1 MSKSYRIRTTPGQE
15 NNGYIQVN
23 VDLNQNYDH
32 LEILSLKIS
41 QKDDYQNFCADYGVV
56 AGRVIV
62 NNGFGVPNVK
72 VSIFVPVQDSDLSDP
87 VKSAIYPYKEPFPDQ
102 KNKNGVR
109 YNLLP
114 KNQQSFDH
122 TPVGTFPKKREVLDD
137 NTTLEIYEKYYKYT
151 TVTNEAGD
159 YILFG
164 VPVGDHFLHYDMDV
178 SDIGF
183 ISIRPFEMIDKDG
196 YSDDLFNSRFK
207 YKGSNNLDS
216 LPQIFSE
223 NIPITVEPYWCDSL
237 SVGSGLGINR
247 YDIEPNI
254 SITPT
259 AIFMGSIFS
268 DDEKDSLN
276 KNCKPAREMG
286 KLNEVITGPG
296 KIEAIRRT
304 VDGNIETFDFND
316 NSIDDN
322 GNWSVLVPM
331 NIRKVVTDEFGNLVP
346 SPDGIK
352 GIATEGDYRFRVS
365 MDATSNDKRLRQRAK
380 YLVPNT
386 NNNFSFGEFS
396 IKQLKKDRPFTK
408 NVQLSQTTLGTQY
421 EDDITNQYNYLEEF
435 FPFRWKKVYTVKQYI
450 GRMQKT
456 PIAFDQKDESRGFIG
471 IKDII
476 NAEGVN
482 KFPTNRTDTTIN
494 PIYSIICILV
504 VLFGHI
510 VGFING
516 IIQFINGLIT
526 LICNIKIPTGICTES
541 YKNSRVQSRY
551 VVERWNGS
559 VWDTG
564 GGFANDEGDSAFT
577 TDIDVDTVSGGDFDG
592 GYGNCGDLETQVFN
606 VPTPLNGWKALGSP
620 LTVCNGNSGTYCK
633 FADNPATGPTIT
645 GGAIGHQGRYPKDS
659 NLGNNWELIGG
670 DANGLASSSADFW
683 CPKTS
688 SGFGPNGGLYCYNF
702 EDCWDPAGGIP
713 SSEPATKCRRW
724 KYADGN
730 EIKLRNCQGVTDQ
743 AEKAACSSTGGFPLF
758 GKCWRLKRKCLFSTT
773 LCNNCKDGCNGEEFN
788 CCGNNDCIENPSICG
803 GPEDGCC
810 GGRCC
815 QRIGLIPLK
824 CADEGVELEISLIN
838 LQGFSPACNR
848 TYVKPFACVNCGGRQ
863 TPGIKDW
870 ASCLLEPVAVFLR
883 MLKFDFYNDW
893 VGGTLYF
900 PLIKRQYKLKKSKRK
915 FGQIKKDKFCDFEC
929 KERVGF
935 ENNQFGIPVPVFS
948 NNFQGNPTFKQHRIR
963 IRTLGNPAFP
973 TITIGGCTARVLLKR
988 ATDWYGTPENDAEIP
1003 NLDLSVQE
1011 FKFNGR
1017 DSNNEKCSIIFNN
1030 FSEFQNEMN
1039 AQGVDFDTP
1048 EREIQTEHGKP
1059 AYVET
1064 EDSNGTSTWK
1074 NIGGHAHHRNICD
1087 ETKMVERKEYF
1098 KTSLD
1103 CLNSSCEGA
1112 QGDFND
1118 DDNPLNGFGQTDDDG
1133 DQDCWRPF
1141 QPEVSNQLAGGEDYC
1156 KLVSCNPDCGSNGVA
1171 PCIKNNTDEYT
1182 QYSKIIKHGLITWEE
1197 GEIYYT
1203 PYIPPQDVKYNDVE
1217 YKANLMLPT
1226 TIMELGSSVYCDIDD
1241 IPFIMDV
1248 LPPTTFNASYEDIK
1262 YRFGQTDSN
1271 YPGPDGNAGTTE
1283 DNGIFKSITKFDDKK
1298 DVSLNLRAYVEF
1310 ACFKVI
1316 CENIMAPVVQSQ
1328 IGVDIIDKNDIGIE
1342 IGNCF
1347 VRFDHD
1353 DEVRNYFCR
1362 RFNGYKGGDLSFHH
1376 QRPGSVQYENEY
1388 NTYQDITLTDGV
1400 NIYYQLPDGDIVKSE
1415 YNDGDSFTPGD
1426 GCGYRNS
1433 NGPTDFFYGVAP
1445 GQTSSFI
1452 NYPNA
1457 DTSFSGN
1464 GTINF
1469 GQTAQLD
1476 GTDEIF
1482 IGVANSGGDISLQD
1496 DPNNG
1501 STQIKGIRFNRSQTP
1516 YYLYFGLVPGKT
1528 ALHKTVGKFFADR
1541 INAVTLEGLGASPD
1555 SVEENINNTP
1565 NINNVQDNTF
1575 SVFRTCLGDTLIQ
1588 TIPVGDVLLNTNT
1601 TGGGSQGNN
1610 NPSGGSGSSGS
1621 GTGSG
1626 GGTTTGGNVGTSG
1639 TGSSGGV
1646 GGTTPT
1652 FNPEISF
1659 NPFSGGIPQTQT
1671 NDFTL
1676 VDSFGNTFNSP
1687 VTITSAP
1694 CTVYGEVT
1702 ETRNFTIELNS
1713 GTATINVT
1721 MYGGGTYNLCPNT
1734 IGSNGNAFNVLIN
1747 NGNGGPINQTIV
1759 SEVVGVY
1766 NSSNQTYT
1774 INNVGTY
1781 EVQVE
1786 VIPYFN
1792 FDGFEISVS
1801 VS

>member
-15 NNGYIQVN
+15 NNGYVQVN
-23 VDLNQNYDH
+23 VDLNQNYDQ

-72 VSIFVPVQDSDLSDP
+72 VSVFVPVEDGDLTDP
-87 VKSAIYPYKEPFPDQ
+87 VKSAIYPYTEPFPDQ

-164 VPVGDHFLHYDMDV
+164 IPVGDHFLHYDMDV

-196 YSDDLFNSRFK
+196 YSDDLFDSRFK

-276 KNCKPAREMG
+276 KNCKPSREMG

-304 VDGNIETFDFND
+304 VDGNIETFEFND

-396 IKQLKKDRPFTK
+396 TKQLKKDRPFTK
-408 NVQLSQTTLGTQY
+408 NTQLSQTTLGTQY

-504 VLFGHI
+504 VLFGHV

-526 LICNIKIPTGICTES
+526 LICNIKIPTGICSSSSKGVHVDILYYMQKGTGDFLNNGADWS
-541 YKNSRVQSRY
+541 DGDWNNRYNYGTQNSEFLDMDYIS
-551 VVERWNGS
+551 E
-559 VWDTG
+559 
-564 GGFANDEGDSAFT
+564 
-577 TDIDVDTVSGGDFDG
+577 GDFDLDDTG
-592 GYGNCGDLETQVFN
+592 LSLNCNEIDQYFYLSEDGTIGPNSFGNSFTS
-606 VPTPLNGWKALGSP
+606 LNGWAEFNSADKSA
-620 LTVCNGNSGTYCK
+620 NGQTT
-633 FADNPATGPTIT
+633 ANPI
-645 GGAIGHQGRYPKDS
+645 GRYPNS
-659 NLGNNWELIGG
+659 GG
-670 DANGLASSSADFW
+670 GPGTGSSQYPQ
-683 CPKTS
+683 CG
-688 SGFGPNGGLYCYNF
+688 SGENCFCPNGPPTSGKWCYNYGSCYYETCTNCGACKRWQF
-702 EDCWDPAGGIP
+702 RNGAMGNSLDDCNKRVDPTLKQQCKDDPDALYLLG
-713 SSEPATKCRRW
+713 R
-724 KYADGN
+724 
-730 EIKLRNCQGVTDQ
+730 
-743 AEKAACSSTGGFPLF
+743 
-758 GKCWRLKRKCLFSTT
+758 CWRLKKKCLFSAS
-773 LCNNCKDGCNGEEFN
+773 LCNNCKDICDPNDEFN

-803 GPEDGCC
+803 GPEGGCC
-810 GGRCC
+810 NGRCC
-815 QRIGLIPLK
+815 SRIGLIPLK
-824 CADEGVELEISLIN
+824 CADEGVDLKISLIN

-848 TYVKPFACVNCGGRQ
+848 TFVKPFACLNCGGRQ

-900 PLIKRQYKLKKSKRK
+900 PLIKRKYKLKKSKRK

-929 KERVGF
+929 KERIGF
-935 ENNQFGIPVPVFS
+935 ENNQLGIPIPIFS

-963 IRTLGNPAFP
+963 IKTLGNPAFP

-1003 NLDLSVQE
+1003 NLNLAVQE

-1030 FSEFQNEMN
+1030 FSEFQNVMN

-1059 AYVET
+1059 EYIQT

-1103 CLNSSCEGA
+1103 CLESGCEGA
-1112 QGDFND
+1112 QGDYND
-1118 DDNPLNGFGQTDDDG
+1118 DDNPLGGFGQESGDDD
-1133 DQDCWRPF
+1133 QKCWTPF
-1141 QPEVSNQLAGGEDYC
+1141 QPAESNQLAGGEDYC
-1156 KLVSCNPDCGSNGVA
+1156 ELVSCNPDCGSNGIA

-1182 QYSKIIKHGLITWEE
+1182 QYSAIIKHGLISWEE

-1203 PYIPPQDVKYNDVE
+1203 PYIPPQDVKYNNVE

-1248 LPPTTFNASYEDIK
+1248 LPPTTFNASYEDLK
-1262 YRFGQTDSN
+1262 YRFGQTDPN
-1271 YPGPDGNAGTTE
+1271 YSGPDGNAGTTE
-1283 DNGIFKSITKFDDKK
+1283 DNGIFKPITKFDDKK

-1415 YNDGDSFTPGD
+1415 YNDNDSFTPGD
-1426 GCGYRNS
+1426 GCGYRNT
-1433 NGPTDFFYGVAP
+1433 NGPTDFFYGAAP

-1457 DTSFSGN
+1457 DTSFGDN

-1482 IGVANSGGDISLQD
+1482 IGVANSGGDISLED

-1501 STQIKGIRFNRSQTP
+1501 STQINGIRFNRSQTP

-1575 SVFRTCLGDTLIQ
+1575 SVFRTCLGETLIQ
-1588 TIPVGDVLLNTNT
+1588 PISVGDVQQNTNT

-1610 NPSGGSGSSGS
+1610 NTSGGSGGSGSNSGS
-1621 GTGSG
+1621 GG
-1626 GGTTTGGNVGTSG
+1626 TGGNPSGPGATTPYVQPNLGPFLGGNPQTGGSSSSG
-1639 TGSSGGV
+1639 TGSS
-1646 GGTTPT
+1646 TPD
-1652 FNPEISF
+1652 FN
-1659 NPFSGGIPQTQT
+1659 
-1671 NDFTL
+1671 L
-1676 VDSFGNTFNSP
+1676 VDSFGNTFSGP

-1694 CTVYGEVT
+1694 CTVNGEVT

-1713 GTATINVT
+1713 GTATINVN
-1721 MYGGGTYNLCPNT
+1721 MYGGATYNLCPSPPIT
-1734 IGSNGNAFNVLIN
+1734 NGTAFNVKIN
-1747 NGNGGPINQTIV
+1747 DGNGGPINQTVV
-1759 SEVVGVY
+1759 SETVPIY
-1766 NSSNQTYT
+1766 NNSTQSYT
-1774 INNVGTY
+1774 INNIGTY

-1786 VIPYFN
+1786 VIPFFTN
-1792 FDGFEISVS
+1792 DGFEISVS